1 MVKVSKKQR
10 KHLRAVWRLLKPRT
24 VKEHSRRISNAMERA
39 CQNRNSR

>member
-24 VKEHSRRISNAMERA
+24 VKEHSRRISNAMDKGAR
-39 CQNRNSR
+39 R